1 MSAAA
6 VEMMTFMPPSLL
18 LTVVGPDRPGLVE
31 RVASVVAAH
40 DGNWLESRL
49 VQLGGHFAGV
59 VRVEVPLDRQATLR
73 TALGALAGEGLV
85 VMATGASPAAG
96 AVGKSVRLEVVG
108 LDRPRIV
115 SEIASVVARHGLN
128 VEEFTSE
135 VTSAPM
141 TAEPLFVAKLKLAA
155 PPSSDLAGVRS
166 DLEKIAGELMV
177 EVTLADDDG

>member
-1 MSAAA
+1 
-6 VEMMTFMPPSLL
+6 MTMPSSLL

-31 RVASVVAAH
+31 LVASAVATH

-59 VRVEVPLDRQATLR
+59 VRVEVPVIRQPALR
-73 TALGALAGEGLV
+73 DALGALAREGLV
-85 VMATGASPAAG
+85 VTTTQAAPATGEAG
-96 AVGKSVRLEVVG
+96 RTVRLEVVG

-115 SEIASVVARHGLN
+115 SEIASVVARHGWN

-141 TAEPLFVAKLKLAA
+141 TAEPLFVARLKLAA
-155 PPSSDLAGVRS
+155 PPAADLAAVRG

-177 EVTLADDDG
+177 EVSLADGEE

>member
-1 MSAAA
+1 MIRAMSH
-6 VEMMTFMPPSLL
+6 SLL

-31 RVASVVAAH
+31 RLAGLVAAH

-49 VQLGGHFAGV
+49 VHLGGHFAGV
-59 VRVEVPLDRQATLR
+59 VRVVVPPDRQSALR
-73 TALGALAGEGLV
+73 AALAALAGEGLAV
-85 VMATGASPAAG
+85 SATEAAAVPGGPART
-96 AVGKSVRLEVVG
+96 VRLEVVG

-141 TAEPLFVAKLKLAA
+141 TAEPLFVARLKLAA
-155 PPSSDLAGVRS
+155 SAGADLGGVRA

-177 EVTLADDDG
+177 EVTLEDGKD